1 MLRSKQGKM
10 QNWLPNQVFY
20 GVDTSDSDPAKW
32 QPFGELAEKQAA
44 EKARQGA
51 KLEPKAS
58 DGLQSR
64 RE

>member
-32 QPFGELAEKQAA
+32 QPFGELAERLAS
-44 EKARQGA
+44 EKARQSA
-51 KLEPKAS
+51 KSDPKGS
-58 DGLQSR
+58 GGLQR
-64 RE
+64 APE